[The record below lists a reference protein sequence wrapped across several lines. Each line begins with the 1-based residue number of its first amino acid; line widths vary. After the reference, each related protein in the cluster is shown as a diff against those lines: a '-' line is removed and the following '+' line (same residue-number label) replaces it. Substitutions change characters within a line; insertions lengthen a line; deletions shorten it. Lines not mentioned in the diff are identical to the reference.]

1 MTFSPQNGLRTMGG
15 IFDSTP
21 ISSRFLPFRIA
32 CRSVEFASGA
42 GSSMSGKSMIKKCYR
57 GWEGAK
63 CHKSPDS
70 HFYGAKGQ
78 EMGLRHHDFKV
89 DLRSCPS
96 TQSRGGNVTFAPHVG
111 ACTGWR
117 QRKTP
122 EQLRILPA
130 AKLLFQLP
138 DPRFSFDNTNL
149 RFGGTD
155 FRLPAGSALLH
166 ERVQVTPGLRVPKAQ
181 ISLFPA

>member
-1 MTFSPQNGLRTMGG
+1 MTFSLQNGPGTMGG
-15 IFDSTP
+15 ISDDTP
-21 ISSRFLPFRIA
+21 ISSRFLPLRIA
-32 CRSVEFASGA
+32 CRSVEFASRA
-42 GSSMSGKSMIKKCYR
+42 GSSMSGSSMIKKCYR

-63 CHKSPDS
+63 CHKSPDP

-78 EMGLRHHDFKV
+78 EMGLRHHDFRV

-96 TQSRGGNVTFAPHVG
+96 TQSRGENVTFAPHVG

-130 AKLLFQLP
+130 AQFLFQLP
-138 DPRFSFDNTNL
+138 STGFSFSRTD
-149 RFGGTD
+149 FGCGSAG
-155 FRLPAGSALLH
+155 FRLPAGGALLH
-166 ERVQVTPGLRVPKAQ
+166 EGAQVAHVHRVPKAQ
-181 ISLFPA
+181 ISLSPT